1 MRLNGRLLSLAIAIF
16 TLGVQVAAAAHLP
29 VLHEEPVRGCKD
41 VGEHF
46 CAETV
51 EEHSGPCVLC
61 QVSLNG
67 VYFQPVATLQAVLQA
82 EPVVA
87 VAPEPVDFS
96 TFLRSHAPRAPPVG

>member
-1 MRLNGRLLSLAIAIF
+1 MTKARGLYLAVAVF
-16 TLGVQVAAAAHLP
+16 TLAVQVAAAAHLP
-29 VLHEEPVRGCKD
+29 VLHEEPVSQCQ
-41 VGEHF
+41 EPLSHF

-51 EEHSGPCVLC
+51 ESHAGPCVLC

-82 EPVVA
+82 EPIVA
-87 VAPEPVDFS
+87 VASESVDHS